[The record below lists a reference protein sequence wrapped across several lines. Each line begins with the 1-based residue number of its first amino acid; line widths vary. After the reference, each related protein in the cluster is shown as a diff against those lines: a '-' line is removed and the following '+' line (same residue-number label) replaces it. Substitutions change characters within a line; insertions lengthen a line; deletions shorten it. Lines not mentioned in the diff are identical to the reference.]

1 MLRFRV
7 HSSKPLDY
15 LGESLANLVRT
26 RLEASGEVRVL
37 AASATP
43 DALAET
49 AEAQAGDAALRRLA
63 AEVGAD
69 YVVTGSVTELAGRYS
84 LDVRATPA
92 AVALRGHTLVL
103 TAERDEELLA
113 RVNEVSDGLL
123 AQVVDAAPAVVAKVE
138 LVGADGR
145 AKPRCGR
152 ASRRA
157 RARPSTRRPC
167 ARISRS
173 CARTLR
179 SEAPSA
185 ETERGPE
192 GVIVRFKIVRAERL
206 LAGGGDAAGD
216 RSRRVGDG
224 ARQPPDRGERDP
236 RARGHEGR
244 GALQPGPDRTGRA
257 RGAGARVLPRTSGSS
272 SERERPREGW

>member
-1 MLRFRV
+1 MVAVLRFRV

-26 RLEASGEVRVL
+26 RLEASDEVRVL
-37 AASATP
+37 GADATP

-69 YVVTGSVTELAGRYS
+69 YIVTGSVTELAGRYS

-123 AQVVDAAPAVVAKVE
+123 AQIVDAAPAVVAKVE
-138 LVGADGR
+138 LVGAESGESALREGLATREGAPFDPATVREDLAKLRQSAGGRKRLGRDRAGAAGGDRPFQDRARGPAPGRRGR
-145 AKPRCGR
+145 AGGEPI
-152 ASRRA
+152 ASRR
-157 RARPSTRRPC
+157 
-167 ARISRS
+167 
-173 CARTLR
+173 
-179 SEAPSA
+179 
-185 ETERGPE
+185 
-192 GVIVRFKIVRAERL
+192 
-206 LAGGGDAAGD
+206 
-216 RSRRVGDG
+216 
-224 ARQPPDRGERDP
+224 
-236 RARGHEGR
+236 
-244 GALQPGPDRTGRA
+244 
-257 RGAGARVLPRTSGSS
+257 
-272 SERERPREGW
+272 

>member
-1 MLRFRV
+1 MLLLPAGRFRRAGSRAPPTKPTIAVLRFRV

-37 AASATP
+37 DADATP

-123 AQVVDAAPAVVAKVE
+123 AQVVEAAPAVVAQ
-138 LVGADGR
+138 GR
-145 AKPRCGR
+145 AGRRRRPAKPSCAR
-152 ASRRA
+152 ASPRA

-167 ARISRS
+167 ATISPS
-173 CARTLR
+173 CARTPP
-179 SEAPSA
+179 SEAPRPRPS
-185 ETERGPE
+185 
-192 GVIVRFKIVRAERL
+192 
-206 LAGGGDAAGD
+206 
-216 RSRRVGDG
+216 G
-224 ARQPPDRGERDP
+224 AR
-236 RARGHEGR
+236 RA
-244 GALQPGPDRTGRA
+244 
-257 RGAGARVLPRTSGSS
+257 
-272 SERERPREGW
+272 